1 MVKTIYWYEY
11 RSENKAKKDFENYV
25 FKLMNNAVFVETME
39 NVKKKN
45 KKHRDIKLVRTEV
58 RRDNFVSEPNY
69 NMIKLFSENLWAIEM
84 KKFKYTWINL
94 PI

>member
-39 NVKKKN
+39 NVKKKPQRYQACKN
-45 KKHRDIKLVRTEV
+45 WSKKG
-58 RRDNFVSEPNY
+58 
-69 NMIKLFSENLWAIEM
+69 
-84 KKFKYTWINL
+84 
-94 PI
+94 